1 VKVFAIAPYEGLKE
15 IIIELGRNQ
24 DFELHVEVGDLEK
37 GVELASR
44 AADQGFDIIISRGG
58 TAELIQK
65 KVSIPVIE
73 IEVSGYDM
81 LRVFT
86 LVRDYPGKAAIVG
99 FPPISEGAATVCQ
112 ILEIDISPFVISKEE
127 EVKPTLK
134 QLLEKGYEV
143 IIGDVITVKE
153 AENLGLNGVLI
164 TSGKESILKAFQNAK
179 KIHNYFSILRR
190 KLSIAQQ
197 ILQEEEEEGF
207 VVFDTTFN
215 SVYSNTCFIE
225 QLNETFKASI
235 KIEEAVKEVISKG
248 EYTSLIENNN
258 VFWKVKGTKL
268 QESEIP
274 LVLFRL
280 QRVETNQKRLS
291 NGINIIS
298 SLMNSIPIKSSFI
311 KSNQMKM
318 VIQSAERFSE
328 KEESIW
334 IIGEKGTGKEKLA
347 HYIHYRSSKRSFPLM
362 TINCSHLT
370 AEQWNL
376 LLSEEEGLLA
386 SNNNGTIF
394 FKNIDSIALS
404 DQKEL
409 MSYLIKNKPKSRII
423 ASSNENIST
432 MIESGAFL
440 YDLYYL
446 LAQLTLSLPP
456 LSKRKE
462 DIDHIARIFINES
475 NTKYGKQIA
484 GIRNEA
490 IGELEN
496 YSWPGN
502 ITQLK
507 QVINETVLIANGPF
521 IEKEDI
527 HNILKTKLEETEMAQ
542 LNLTGT
548 LEEIELRI
556 IRQVWLEEGMNQTK
570 TAERLGINRTTLWRK
585 LKEL

>member
-1 VKVFAIAPYEGLKE
+1 MAIAPYEGLKE
-15 IIIELGRNQ
+15 LIIELGSNQ
-24 DFELHVEVGDLEK
+24 DFEIHVEVGDLEK

-81 LRVFT
+81 LRVLT

-99 FPPISEGAATVCQ
+99 FPPISEGAATVSQ
-112 ILEIDISPFVISKEE
+112 LLEIDIPPYVISKEE

-179 KIHNYFSILRR
+179 KMHNYFSILSR

-197 ILQEEEEEGF
+197 ILQEEEGF

-215 SVYSNTCFIE
+215 SVYSNACFSE
-225 QLNETFKASI
+225 QLNKTFKASI
-235 KIEEAVKEVISKG
+235 KIEEAVTEVISKG
-248 EYTSLIENNN
+248 EYTSLMENNN
-258 VFWKVKGTKL
+258 VFWKVKGTQL
-268 QESEIP
+268 QGFEIS

-280 QRVETNQKRLS
+280 QRVESNQKRLFD
-291 NGINIIS
+291 GINIIS
-298 SLMNSIPIKSSFI
+298 SLMNSSPIKSSFI

-318 VIQSAERFSE
+318 VIQSAERYSE

-334 IIGEKGTGKEKLA
+334 ISGEKGTGKEKLA

-362 TINCSHLT
+362 TINCSLLT

-386 SNNNGTIF
+386 SNDNGTIF
-394 FKNIDSIALS
+394 LKNIDSVALS
-404 DQKEL
+404 NQKEL
-409 MSYLIKNKPKSRII
+409 MSYLIKNNPKSRII
-423 ASSNENIST
+423 ASSSENILT
-432 MIESGAFL
+432 MVESGAFL

-446 LAQLTLSLPP
+446 LAQLTLNLPP
-456 LSKRKE
+456 LSKRIE
-462 DIDHIARIFINES
+462 DIDHIARIFINEF

-507 QVINETVLIANGPF
+507 QVINETVLLANGPF

-527 HNILKTKLEETEMAQ
+527 NYILKTKVKETELAQ
-542 LNLTGT
+542 LDLTGT
-548 LEEIELRI
+548 LEEIEQRI
-556 IRQVWLEEGMNQTK
+556 IRQVWQEEGMNQTK

>member
-1 VKVFAIAPYEGLKE
+1 MKVLAIAPYEGLKE
-15 IIIELGRNQ
+15 LIIELGSNQ
-24 DFELHVEVGDLEK
+24 DFEIHVEVGDLEK

-81 LRVFT
+81 LRVLT

-99 FPPISEGAATVCQ
+99 FPPISEGAATVSQ
-112 ILEIDISPFVISKEE
+112 LLEIDIPPYVISKEE

-179 KIHNYFSILRR
+179 KMHNYFSILSR

-197 ILQEEEEEGF
+197 ILQEEEGF

-215 SVYSNTCFIE
+215 SVYSNACFSE
-225 QLNETFKASI
+225 QLNKTFKASI
-235 KIEEAVKEVISKG
+235 KIEEAVTEVISKG
-248 EYTSLIENNN
+248 EYTSLMENNN
-258 VFWKVKGTKL
+258 VFWKVRGTQL
-268 QESEIP
+268 QGFEIS

-280 QRVETNQKRLS
+280 QRVESNQKRLS

-298 SLMNSIPIKSSFI
+298 SLMNSSPIKSSFI

-318 VIQSAERFSE
+318 VIQSAERYSE

-334 IIGEKGTGKEKLA
+334 ISGEKGTGKEKLA

-362 TINCSHLT
+362 TINCSLLT

-386 SNNNGTIF
+386 SNDNGTIF
-394 FKNIDSIALS
+394 LKNIDSVALS
-404 DQKEL
+404 NQKEL
-409 MSYLIKNKPKSRII
+409 MSYLIKNNPKSRII
-423 ASSNENIST
+423 ASSSENILT
-432 MIESGAFL
+432 MVESGAFL

-456 LSKRKE
+456 LSKRIE
-462 DIDHIARIFINES
+462 DIDHIARIFINEF

-507 QVINETVLIANGPF
+507 QVINETVLLANGPF

-527 HNILKTKLEETEMAQ
+527 NYILKTKVKETELAQ
-542 LNLTGT
+542 LDLTGT
-548 LEEIELRI
+548 LEEIEQRI
-556 IRQVWLEEGMNQTK
+556 IRQVWQEEGMNQTK

>member
-1 VKVFAIAPYEGLKE
+1 MKVYAIAPYEGLKE
-15 IIIELGRNQ
+15 LIIELGRNQ
-24 DFELHVEVGDLEK
+24 DFEIHVEVGDLEK

-44 AADQGFDIIISRGG
+44 AADQGYDIIISRGG

-65 KVSIPVIE
+65 KVPIPVIE

-81 LRVFT
+81 LRVLT

-112 ILEIDISPFVISKEE
+112 ILEIDISPNVISKEE

-179 KIHNYFSILRR
+179 KMHNYFSILRR

-197 ILQEEEEEGF
+197 ILQEEEEGF

-215 SVYSNTCFIE
+215 SVYSNACFTE
-225 QLNETFKASI
+225 QLNKTFKASI
-235 KIEEAVKEVISKG
+235 KIEEAVTEVISKG

-258 VFWKVKGTKL
+258 VFWKVKGTKI
-268 QESEIP
+268 QGFEIS

-280 QRVETNQKRLS
+280 QRVESNQKRLS
-291 NGINIIS
+291 DGINIIS
-298 SLMNSIPIKSSFI
+298 SLMNSSPIKSTFI
-311 KSNQMKM
+311 KSNLMKM
-318 VIQSAERFSE
+318 LIQSAERFSE

-334 IIGEKGTGKEKLA
+334 ISGEKGTGKEKLA

-362 TINCSHLT
+362 TINCSLLT

-376 LLSEEEGLLA
+376 LLSEEEGLFA
-386 SNNNGTIF
+386 SNDNGTIF
-394 FKNIDSIALS
+394 LKNIDSIALAN
-404 DQKEL
+404 QKEL
-409 MSYLIKNKPKSRII
+409 MSYLKRNNPKTRII
-423 ASSNENIST
+423 ASSSENILT

-475 NTKYGKQIA
+475 NRKYGKQIA

-507 QVINETVLIANGPF
+507 QVINETVLLANGPF

-527 HNILKTKLEETEMAQ
+527 NNILKTKLKETEMAQ
-542 LNLTGT
+542 LGLTGT
-548 LEEIELRI
+548 LEEIEQRI

>member
-1 VKVFAIAPYEGLKE
+1 VKVLAIAPYEGLKE
-15 IIIELGRNQ
+15 LIIELGRNQ
-24 DFELHVEVGDLEK
+24 DFEIHVEVGDLEK

-81 LRVFT
+81 LRVLT

-99 FPPISEGAATVCQ
+99 FPPISEGAATVSQ
-112 ILEIDISPFVISKEE
+112 ILEMDISHYVISKEE

-134 QLLEKGYEV
+134 QMLEKGYEV

-179 KIHNYFSILRR
+179 KMHNYFSILRR

-197 ILQEEEEEGF
+197 ILQEEEEGY

-215 SVYSNTCFIE
+215 NVYSNTCFTE
-225 QLNETFKASI
+225 QLNKTFKASI
-235 KIEEAVKEVISKG
+235 KIEEAVTEVISKD

-268 QESEIP
+268 EGFEIS

-280 QRVETNQKRLS
+280 QRVESNQKRLS
-291 NGINIIS
+291 DGINIIS
-298 SLMNSIPIKSSFI
+298 SIMNSSPIKSSFI

-318 VIQSAERFSE
+318 VIQSAERYSE

-334 IIGEKGTGKEKLA
+334 ISGEKGTGKEKLA
-347 HYIHYRSSKRSFPLM
+347 HYIHYRSTKRSFPLM
-362 TINCSHLT
+362 TINCALLT

-376 LLSEEEGLLA
+376 LLSEEESLLA
-386 SNNNGTIF
+386 SNDKGTIF
-394 FKNIDSIALS
+394 FKNIDSVALS
-404 DQKEL
+404 NQKEL
-409 MSYLIKNKPKSRII
+409 MSYLIKNNPKSRII
-423 ASSNENIST
+423 TSSSENILT
-432 MIESGAFL
+432 MIENGAFL

-446 LAQLTLSLPP
+446 LAQFTLSLPP

-507 QVINETVLIANGPF
+507 QVINETVLLANGPF

-527 HNILKTKLEETEMAQ
+527 NYILKTKLKETEMAQ
-542 LNLTGT
+542 LDLTGT
-548 LEEIELRI
+548 LEEIEQRI
-556 IRQVWLEEGMNQTK
+556 IRQVWQEEGMNQTK

>member
-1 VKVFAIAPYEGLKE
+1 MAIAPYEGLKE
-15 IIIELGRNQ
+15 LIIELGSNQ
-24 DFELHVEVGDLEK
+24 DFEIHVEVGDLEK

-81 LRVFT
+81 LRVLT

-99 FPPISEGAATVCQ
+99 FPPISEGAATVSQ
-112 ILEIDISPFVISKEE
+112 LLEIDIPPYVISKEE

-179 KIHNYFSILRR
+179 KMHNYFSILSR

-197 ILQEEEEEGF
+197 ILQEEEGF

-215 SVYSNTCFIE
+215 SVYSNACFSE
-225 QLNETFKASI
+225 QLNKTFKASI
-235 KIEEAVKEVISKG
+235 KIEEAVTEVISKG
-248 EYTSLIENNN
+248 EYTSLMENNN
-258 VFWKVKGTKL
+258 VFWKVRGTQL
-268 QESEIP
+268 QGFEIS

-280 QRVETNQKRLS
+280 QRVESNQKRLS

-298 SLMNSIPIKSSFI
+298 SLMNSSPIKSSFI

-318 VIQSAERFSE
+318 VIQSAERYSE

-334 IIGEKGTGKEKLA
+334 ISGEKGTGKEKLA

-362 TINCSHLT
+362 TINCSLLT

-386 SNNNGTIF
+386 SNDNGTIF
-394 FKNIDSIALS
+394 LKNIDSVALS
-404 DQKEL
+404 NQKEL
-409 MSYLIKNKPKSRII
+409 MSYLIKNNPKSRII
-423 ASSNENIST
+423 ASSSENILT
-432 MIESGAFL
+432 MVESGAFL

-456 LSKRKE
+456 LSKRIE
-462 DIDHIARIFINES
+462 DIDHIARIFINEF

-507 QVINETVLIANGPF
+507 QVINETVLLANGPF

-527 HNILKTKLEETEMAQ
+527 NYILKTKVKETELAQ
-542 LNLTGT
+542 LDLTGT
-548 LEEIELRI
+548 LEEIEQRI
-556 IRQVWLEEGMNQTK
+556 IRQVWQEEGMNQTK

>member
-1 VKVFAIAPYEGLKE
+1 MAIAPYEGLKE
-15 IIIELGRNQ
+15 LIIELGRNQ
-24 DFELHVEVGDLEK
+24 DFEIHVEVGDLEK
-37 GVELASR
+37 GVELASH
-44 AADQGFDIIISRGG
+44 AVDEGFDIIISRGG
-58 TAELIQK
+58 TAELIQR

-81 LRVFT
+81 LRVLT

-99 FPPISEGAATVCQ
+99 FPPISEGAATVSQ
-112 ILEIDISPFVISKEE
+112 LLEMDISPYVISKEE

-153 AENLGLNGVLI
+153 AENLGLIGILI

-179 KIHNYFSILRR
+179 KMHNYFSILRR
-190 KLSIAQQ
+190 KLSIAHQ
-197 ILQEEEEEGF
+197 ILQDEEEGF

-215 SVYSNTCFIE
+215 SVYSNTCFTE
-225 QLNETFKASI
+225 QLNKTFKASI
-235 KIEEAVKEVISKG
+235 KIEEAVTEVISKG

-268 QESEIP
+268 QGFEIS

-280 QRVETNQKRLS
+280 QRVESNHKRLS
-291 NGINIIS
+291 DGINIIS
-298 SLMNSIPIKSSFI
+298 SLMNSSPIKSSFI
-311 KSNQMKM
+311 KSSQMKM
-318 VIQSAERFSE
+318 VIQSAESYSE

-334 IIGEKGTGKEKLA
+334 ISGEKGTGKEKLA
-347 HYIHYRSSKRSFPLM
+347 HYIHYHSSKRSFPLM
-362 TINCSHLT
+362 TINCSLLT

-386 SNNNGTIF
+386 SNDNGTVF
-394 FKNIDSIALS
+394 LKNIDSIALS
-404 DQKEL
+404 NQKEL
-409 MSYLIKNKPKSRII
+409 MSYLIKNNPKSRII
-423 ASSNENIST
+423 TSSSENILT
-432 MIESGAFL
+432 MIENDAFL

-507 QVINETVLIANGPF
+507 QVINETVLLANGPF

-527 HNILKTKLEETEMAQ
+527 NFILKTKVKETEMAK
-542 LNLTGT
+542 LDLKGT
-548 LEEIELRI
+548 LEEIEHRI
-556 IRQVWLEEGMNQTK
+556 IRQVWQEEGMNQTK
-570 TAERLGINRTTLWRK
+570 TAERLGITRTTLWRK